1 MVIKVREEELK
12 TPVQHKQMDTHNVG
26 DSSFLVSKLITIPSM
41 VNSSLD
47 EDYVTMD
54 ETPKLEENSF
64 GSVFDSCE
72 KIIVN
77 APKPKHVAPHFS
89 PYAPGSK
96 YQSNSIQVFLTQS
109 EWNDLEIVGKSI
121 LTTRQD
127 TPHPVSGQRRG
138 SVAQMVNTFEHQLQT
153 SSNPNFDH

>member
-1 MVIKVREEELK
+1 
-12 TPVQHKQMDTHNVG
+12 
-26 DSSFLVSKLITIPSM
+26 M

-54 ETPKLEENSF
+54 ETPKLEDHSF
-64 GSVFDSCE
+64 GSVFESSE
-72 KIIVN
+72 KINVN
-77 APKPKHVAPHFS
+77 PPRTKHVPPQFA

-96 YQSNSIQVFLTQS
+96 YQSTPIQVYLTQS

-153 SSNPNFDH
+153 SSSPNFDQYNY